1 MGFRQ
6 GKGFLSS
13 KKHRFGRERT
23 RKISLCKK
31 LSYSEKTIWR
41 MDLGRSSQTKI
52 LGLRTCFYDPG
63 LANTSKDPFGIRS
76 FPDCR
81 KVVHLLIQ
89 GAVEK
94 RAQNSYS
101 TKLQDSTA
109 GELPGLPAIL
119 LSRAK
124 RWKYPCEDKF
134 SISSALG
141 VLPFPSIEGVLNI
154 PNCRTGNC
162 YTQRGPKN
170 FELQLGLLTDFAG
183 VQLSAS
189 RKSADLRFVNPTWEF
204 TGVWAEETFGCPEK

>member
-1 MGFRQ
+1 MRSLPVILTEAPLGVCSKTYKEDPTHKSTGRNLSLANGTKVYLKQSRRGKIILILLRPWRLMGFRQ

-13 KKHRFGRERT
+13 KKHRFGREHT

-134 SISSALG
+134 SISSA
-141 VLPFPSIEGVLNI
+141 
-154 PNCRTGNC
+154 
-162 YTQRGPKN
+162 
-170 FELQLGLLTDFAG
+170 
-183 VQLSAS
+183 
-189 RKSADLRFVNPTWEF
+189 
-204 TGVWAEETFGCPEK
+204 